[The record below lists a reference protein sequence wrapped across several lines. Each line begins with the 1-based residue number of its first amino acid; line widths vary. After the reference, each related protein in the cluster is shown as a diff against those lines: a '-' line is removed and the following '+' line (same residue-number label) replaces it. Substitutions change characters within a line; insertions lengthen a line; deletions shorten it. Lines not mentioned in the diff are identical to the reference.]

1 MRLFQSLK
9 EGMTMGIQR
18 QDEFSIEAL
27 ELLIQCA
34 QKPYVSYVEGAKL
47 YSLGRNSFIELAQ
60 EAKAVRKIGGRAI
73 VNVQKLN
80 EYIEDMYG

>member
-1 MRLFQSLK
+1 MWLFK
-9 EGMTMGIQR
+9 DIREEWTMGIQR

-27 ELLIQCA
+27 ELLIQCS
-34 QKPYVSYVEGAKL
+34 QKPYVSYAEGAKL

-60 EAKAVRKIGGRAI
+60 EANAVRKIGGRAI

-80 EYIEDMYG
+80 EYIETMYG